1 MADPALLSFSWCP
14 GHGVS
19 RNIAPTSAFAFIPG
33 QSPANW
39 VRDPS
44 PLSSGIHSGPFYQP
58 RPRPPSVS
66 NWCACFPQHCCPN
79 VQMGHHEQPGHRKDY
94 QLCLFMS
101 WHLTMNSSTASL
113 PLVSKVSAGPLVQMT
128 SNCHTQT
135 TWEAWIQHSH
145 SWVTLKADPVMK
157 KLCFEVM
164 CPTKY

>member
-66 NWCACFPQHCCPN
+66 NWCACFPQHCCP
-79 VQMGHHEQPGHRKDY
+79 MYKWG
-94 QLCLFMS
+94 
-101 WHLTMNSSTASL
+101 TMNSQATAKIINCVTSCLGTWLWTPPQHHFLLSL
-113 PLVSKVSAGPLVQMT
+113 RFQLGLRYKWFQIATHRQHGKPE
-128 SNCHTQT
+128 SNT
-135 TWEAWIQHSH
+135 AI
-145 SWVTLKADPVMK
+145 LG
-157 KLCFEVM
+157 LL
-164 CPTKY
+164 